1 MKKKVLKIAALVLA
15 VALIVGVCIFAN
27 SLVGNPI
34 SKMLATKTAEK
45 YLEENH
51 PGKDYVLEGVT
62 FNFKFICYNAYF
74 KSPSSPDSSFSLML
88 GMDGKII
95 QDYYENNVLTGW
107 NTARRL
113 SDEYRAAVGKVL
125 DNPAFPYQIDI
136 GYGDLEF
143 ISEEYKD
150 APEVPDYALITNDLE
165 LDGIYNINE
174 LGAKA
179 GKLTIYVWDD
189 NVTVERMTE
198 IMLDMKKMLDDAGVR
213 FYIMDCVLQYPKP
226 EEGEWKQDRVEVIAF
241 LCSDIYEEGM
251 IERVRSANDAAGDY
265 YNEMDAI
272 KQQEKNEE
280 EKNLP

>member
-1 MKKKVLKIAALVLA
+1 MKKKILKIAAFVLA
-15 VALIVGVCIFAN
+15 LALIVGVCVFAN

-34 SKMLATKTAEK
+34 SKLLATKTAEK

-51 PGKDYVLEGVT
+51 PGKDYQLDGVT
-62 FNFKFICYNAYF
+62 FSFKLTCYYAYF
-74 KSPSSPDSSFSLML
+74 SSPGSPDSSFSLML

-95 QDYYENNVLTGW
+95 HDYYENNVLVGW

-125 DNPAFPYQIDI
+125 DNPTFPYQIDI

-143 ISEEYKD
+143 ISEEYKN

-165 LDGIYNINE
+165 LDGIYDIGE

-179 GKLTIYVWDD
+179 GKLTVYIWDD
-189 NVTVERMTE
+189 TVSIERLAE

-226 EEGEWKQDRVEVIAF
+226 EEGAWKQDRVEVMDF
-241 LCSDIYEEGM
+241 LCSDIYEEAM
-251 IERVRSANDAAGDY
+251 AARVREANDAAKDY
-265 YNEMDAI
+265 YNAMDAI
-272 KQQEKNEE
+272 KKQE
-280 EKNLP
+280 EKTLP

>member
-1 MKKKVLKIAALVLA
+1 MKKKILKIVAFVLA
-15 VALIVGVCIFAN
+15 LALIVGVCVLAN
-27 SLVGNPI
+27 SLVGNPV
-34 SKMLATKTAEK
+34 SKLLATKTAEK
-45 YLEENH
+45 YLKENH

-74 KSPSSPDSSFSLML
+74 KSPSSPDSSFTLML

-95 QDYYENNVLTGW
+95 HDYYENNVLVGW

-125 DNPAFPYQIDI
+125 DNPTFPYQIDI

-143 ISEEYKD
+143 ISEEYKN

-165 LDGIYNINE
+165 LDGIYDIGE

-179 GKLTIYVWDD
+179 GKLTVYIWDD
-189 NVTVERMTE
+189 TVTVERLAE

-226 EEGEWKQDRVEVIAF
+226 EEGAWKQDRVEVMDF
-241 LCSDIYEEGM
+241 LCDHIYEEEM
-251 IERVRSANDAAGDY
+251 VERVRTSNEAAKDY
-265 YNEMDAI
+265 YDEMDAI
-272 KQQEKNEE
+272 KKQE
-280 EKNLP
+280 EKTLP

>member
-1 MKKKVLKIAALVLA
+1 MKKKILKIAAFVLA
-15 VALIVGVCIFAN
+15 LALIVGVCVFAN

-34 SKMLATKTAEK
+34 SKLLATKTAEK

-51 PGKDYVLEGVT
+51 PGKDYQLDGVT
-62 FNFKFICYNAYF
+62 FSFKLTCYFAYF
-74 KSPSSPDSSFSLML
+74 SSPGSPDSSFSLML
-88 GMDGKII
+88 GMVGKII
-95 QDYYENNVLTGW
+95 HDYYENNVLTGW

-125 DNPAFPYQIDI
+125 DNPAFPYHIDI

-143 ISEEYKD
+143 ISEEYKN

-165 LDGIYNINE
+165 LDGIYDIGE

-179 GKLTIYVWDD
+179 GKLTVYIWDD
-189 NVTVERMTE
+189 TVSIERLAE

-226 EEGEWKQDRVEVIAF
+226 EEGAWKQDRVEVMDF
-241 LCSDIYEEGM
+241 LCSDIYEEAM
-251 IERVRSANDAAGDY
+251 AARVREANDAAKDY
-265 YNEMDAI
+265 YNAMDAI
-272 KQQEKNEE
+272 KKQE
-280 EKNLP
+280 EKTLP